1 MPCAGKHS
9 PNTAPLPSTDVS
21 TLAAIAALPVSALAV
36 WTLLH
41 SPFARNLRRQPLE
54 SRWKTSPTPLV
65 GGIGIYVGLAAGI
78 WLATLG
84 PLHASTQLVGI
95 FAGVSL
101 LFIAGLIDDVWT
113 LPPLA
118 KLAAQLGSAAI
129 VLSTGTSVQ
138 IVHTHWIS
146 IPLGVL
152 WLVAMT
158 NAFNLLDNMDG
169 LAGSL
174 AVIAAAY
181 FAADAALQ
189 HSTRLVLTL
198 SLALALAVAGF
209 LPFNLRPGRKAL
221 AWMGDSG
228 SQVIGFTL
236 AALGLASSYTVAT
249 STVATL
255 VLPVLVLA
263 VPILD
268 TTLVTIVRLLDGRP
282 VSQGGRDHS
291 SHRLVSLGVSETG
304 AVVLLAL
311 VAAALGG
318 TSLAYEA
325 FNSGRIAA
333 LGVLFTFALLVQFGS
348 FLADVDRG
356 QARPRYIYTRRIA
369 EVLVDSA
376 VISGSFL
383 AAYLLRFD
391 GIGTPNERHYFL
403 LTLPVLLFCRYA
415 ALLLFGMYAGVWR
428 YASSRDALRA
438 GTAVVVS
445 EIAALGLV
453 VLTQG
458 PLGDFSRSVFVID
471 AVFCSVALTAS
482 RFAERAILRALE
494 IARHRELRRVLI
506 VGAGRTGRSLLREL
520 RETPGERVVGFV
532 DDDPRLRRRRIQG
545 VSVVSSID
553 EIGWALGRLTPDAVL
568 VTIPDAPRA
577 RLDAVV
583 EACRRAGI
591 PCRFVRRHIDLDPA
605 VVLGAAAE

>member
-1 MPCAGKHS
+1 
-9 PNTAPLPSTDVS
+9 
-21 TLAAIAALPVSALAV
+21 
-36 WTLLH
+36 
-41 SPFARNLRRQPLE
+41 
-54 SRWKTSPTPLV
+54 
-65 GGIGIYVGLAAGI
+65 
-78 WLATLG
+78 
-84 PLHASTQLVGI
+84 
-95 FAGVSL
+95 
-101 LFIAGLIDDVWT
+101 
-113 LPPLA
+113 
-118 KLAAQLGSAAI
+118 
-129 VLSTGTSVQ
+129 
-138 IVHTHWIS
+138 
-146 IPLGVL
+146 
-152 WLVAMT
+152 MT

-174 AVIAAAY
+174 AVIAAGF

-189 HSTRLVLTL
+189 HSTRLVLDV
-198 SLALALAVAGF
+198 SLALALAVLGF
-209 LPFNLRPGRKAL
+209 LPFNLRPGKRAL

-228 SQVIGFTL
+228 SQLIGFTL

-282 VSQGGRDHS
+282 ISQGGRDHS

-311 VAAALGG
+311 IAAALGA

-325 FNSGRIAA
+325 FGNGRVAA

-356 QARPRYIYTRRIA
+356 VGRRTMYVYTRRLA
-369 EVLVDSA
+369 EVIVDGA
-376 VISGSFL
+376 IVAGAFL
-383 AAYLLRFD
+383 AAYLVRFN
-391 GIGTPNERHYFL
+391 GIGTFNQRHYFL
-403 LTLPVLLFCRYA
+403 LTLPILLFCRYA

-428 YASSRDALRA
+428 YASSRDAARA
-438 GTAVVVS
+438 AGAVLFS

-458 PLGDFSRSVFVID
+458 PLGDFSRSVFIID
-471 AVFCSVALTAS
+471 AVFCSVAIASS

-494 IARHRELRRVLI
+494 LARQRELRRVLI

-532 DDDPRLRRRRIQG
+532 DDAVSLRGRRLNG
-545 VSVVSSID
+545 VKVVATTSQI
-553 EIGWALGRLTPDAVL
+553 EQALERTRPDVVL
-568 VTIPDAPRA
+568 VTIPNASRE
-577 RLDAVV
+577 RLDAIVS
-583 EACRRAGI
+583 ACGRQDVA
-591 PCRFVRRHIDLDPA
+591 CRFVQRDVDVDPK
-605 VVLGAAAE
+605 VVLA